1 MKGVAVW
8 VGLVAVL
15 ITAAACQ
22 QKEKGAAPAPV
33 QSAALQPVVLPDIS
47 SAEPS
52 VQKQLREQYATTTR
66 VVAQASAPAADRA
79 SAYGDMG
86 KLLVATEFYDAAE
99 RCFANA
105 RQLAAGDMRW
115 PYYLAHVARLA
126 NDPAKA
132 AGLFE
137 QTLMLQPDHVPS
149 LVWLA
154 EMRLGQNRAADAK
167 PLLLKAQ
174 SLAPREAA
182 VLYGLG
188 RVALEERDFAGAAKQ
203 LEAAL
208 AMVPSA
214 SRVQYPLAMAYRG
227 LGNAP
232 QAEAHLRL
240 RGEADLTP
248 ADGLM
253 GEIGGLLKNAAAFET
268 RGGQA
273 IDDKRWPDAVRELRQ
288 AIAVAP
294 NNGFTRL
301 NLGTALYMTG
311 DAAGALE
318 QYQAAVRLRPD
329 LAKAHFAIGVLKET
343 AGDDAAAVDAFDA
356 AVRADPMSS
365 EAQLSLADALRRTGR
380 VEESLTHYADVLKT
394 NPSASQASFGYAMG
408 LVRLKRYGE
417 ARDRLA
423 EASRAYPD
431 QPGFAHA
438 LARLLASAPDDRV
451 RDGQRALTIMNELLK
466 TQNTLSSAE
475 TMAMVFAEIGEWG
488 RAVDWQRQTIDAAR
502 QAKQPALV
510 ARLTANLRLYE
521 QKKPCRTPWA
531 DDDPVHRP
539 GAR

>member
-1 MKGVAVW
+1 MTRV
-8 VGLVAVL
+8 
-15 ITAAACQ
+15 AACVACLAMTIACSRSATQ
-22 QKEKGAAPAPV
+22 QKT
-33 QSAALQPVVLPDIS
+33 PVVPLPDIS
-47 SAEPS
+47 RAAPD
-52 VQKQLREQYATTTR
+52 VQAQLRQQHAAMTR
-66 VVAQASAPAADRA
+66 VLEQPSSAPADRA

-86 KLLVATEFYDAAE
+86 KLFVAAEFYDAAE
-99 RCFANA
+99 RCFSNA
-105 RQLAAGDMRW
+105 RDLASGDMRW
-115 PYYLAHVARLA
+115 PYYLAQVARLS
-126 NDPAKA
+126 NDSAKA
-132 AGLFE
+132 AGFFE
-137 QTLMLQPDHVPS
+137 QALTLQPDHVPS

-154 EMRLGQNRAADAK
+154 EMRLAQNRAADAR
-167 PLLLKAQ
+167 PLLVKAQ
-174 SLAPREAA
+174 ALAPGEAA

-188 RVALEERDFAGAAKQ
+188 RVALEERDYATAVTE

-208 AMVPSA
+208 KLVPSA
-214 SRVQYPLAMAYRG
+214 TRVQYPLAMAYRG
-227 LGNAP
+227 LGNAQ

-240 RGEADLTP
+240 RGEADLPP
-248 ADGLM
+248 ADALM
-253 GEIGGLLKNAAAFET
+253 GEVGGLLKNTAAFET
-268 RGGQA
+268 RGQQA

-343 AGDDAAAVDAFDA
+343 AGDDAAALAAFEA
-356 AVRADPMSS
+356 AVRADPTSAES
-365 EAQLSLADALRRTGR
+365 QLSLADALRRTGR
-380 VEESLTHYADVLKT
+380 VEESLPHYEDVLRA
-394 NPSASQASFGYAMG
+394 NPSASQASFGYAIG
-408 LVRLKRYGE
+408 LVRLKRFVE

-423 EASRAYPD
+423 EAARAYPD

-438 LARLLASAPDDRV
+438 LARLLAAAPDDRV
-451 RDGQRALTIMNELLK
+451 RDGQRALSIMNELLK

-475 TMAMVFAEIGEWG
+475 TMAMVFAEIGEWD
-488 RAVDWQRQTIDAAR
+488 RAVSWQRQTIDAAR

-510 ARLTANLRLYE
+510 ARLTTNQRRYE
-521 QKKPCRTPWA
+521 QKKPCRIPWA

>member
-1 MKGVAVW
+1 
-8 VGLVAVL
+8 
-15 ITAAACQ
+15 
-22 QKEKGAAPAPV
+22 
-33 QSAALQPVVLPDIS
+33 
-47 SAEPS
+47 
-52 VQKQLREQYATTTR
+52 
-66 VVAQASAPAADRA
+66 
-79 SAYGDMG
+79 
-86 KLLVATEFYDAAE
+86 
-99 RCFANA
+99 
-105 RQLAAGDMRW
+105 
-115 PYYLAHVARLA
+115 
-126 NDPAKA
+126 
-132 AGLFE
+132 
-137 QTLMLQPDHVPS
+137 
-149 LVWLA
+149 VWLA
-154 EMRLGQNRAADAK
+154 EMRLAQSRPADAK

-182 VLYGLG
+182 ALYGLG
-188 RVALEERDFAGAAKQ
+188 RVALEERDFAGAVKA

-208 AMVPSA
+208 ALVPSA

-227 LGNAP
+227 LGNTQ

-240 RGEADLTP
+240 RGEADLPP

-253 GEIGGLLKNAAAFET
+253 GEIGGLLKNAAAYET

-311 DAAGALE
+311 DTSGALE

-343 AGDDAAAVDAFDA
+343 AGDDAAALDAFGA
-356 AVRADPMSS
+356 AVRADPSSS

-380 VEESLTHYADVLKT
+380 VEESLPHYADVLRD

-408 LVRLKRYGE
+408 LVRLKRYAE

-423 EASRAYPD
+423 DAWRAYPD

-438 LARLLASAPDDRV
+438 LARLLVAAPDDRV

-521 QKKPCRTPWA
+521 QKKPCRIPWA

-539 GAR
+539 GAK

>member
-1 MKGVAVW
+1 MRGAIALCLACTVLAVCCARQETRQEVPAVA
-8 VGLVAVL
+8 
-15 ITAAACQ
+15 
-22 QKEKGAAPAPV
+22 
-33 QSAALQPVVLPDIS
+33 LPDIS
-47 SAEPS
+47 RAAPD
-52 VQKQLREQYATTTR
+52 VQTQLREQYATMTR
-66 VVAQASAPAADRA
+66 VVAQASSPPADRA
-79 SAYGDMG
+79 AAFGDMG
-86 KLLVATEFYDAAE
+86 KLFVATELYDAAE

-105 RQLAAGDMRW
+105 RQLAPGDMRW
-115 PYYLAHVARLA
+115 PYYLAQVARLA

-132 AGLFE
+132 AGFFE
-137 QTLMLQPDHVPS
+137 QVLALQPDHVPS

-154 EMRLGQNRAADAK
+154 EMRLAQSRPADAR

-174 SLAPREAA
+174 TLAPRDAA

-188 RVALEERDFAGAAKQ
+188 RVALEERDYANAVKQ

-208 AMVPSA
+208 ALVPSA

-227 LGNAP
+227 LGNPA

-240 RGEADLTP
+240 RGEADLPP
-248 ADGLM
+248 ADALM
-253 GEIGGLLKNAAAFET
+253 GEIGGLLKNAAAYET
-268 RGGQA
+268 RGAQA
-273 IDDKRWPDAVRELRQ
+273 IDEKRWPDAVRELRQ

-318 QYQAAVRLRPD
+318 QYQTAVRLRPD
-329 LAKAHFAIGVLKET
+329 LAKAHFAIGVLKE
-343 AGDDAAAVDAFDA
+343 AARDDAAALDAFSA
-356 AVRADPMSS
+356 AVGADPSSS
-365 EAQLSLADALRRTGR
+365 EAQLSLADALRRAGR
-380 VEESLTHYADVLKT
+380 VEEALPHYSEVLRA
-394 NPSASQASFGYAMG
+394 NPSASQASFGYAIG
-408 LVRLKRYGE
+408 LVRLKRYAE

-438 LARLLASAPDDRV
+438 LARLLAAAPDDRV

-510 ARLTANLRLYE
+510 ARLTANLHLYE
-521 QKKPCRTPWA
+521 QKKPCRVPWA

-539 GAR
+539 GAP

>member
-1 MKGVAVW
+1 MRRAVAATV
-8 VGLVAVL
+8 VCLV
-15 ITAAACQ
+15 ITVACARQ
-22 QKEKGAAPAPV
+22 EVRPEAT
-33 QSAALQPVVLPDIS
+33 VVALPDIS
-47 SAEPS
+47 RAAPD
-52 VQKQLREQYATTTR
+52 VQAQLRERHAAMTR
-66 VVAQASAPAADRA
+66 AVGQPSPPAERA
-79 SAYGDMG
+79 AAYGDMG
-86 KLLVATEFYDAAE
+86 KLFVATEFYEAAE
-99 RCFANA
+99 RCFASA
-105 RQLAAGDMRW
+105 RQLAPGDMRW
-115 PYYLAHVARLA
+115 PYYLAQVARLA

-137 QTLMLQPDHVPS
+137 QALALQPDHVPS

-154 EMRLGQNRAADAK
+154 EMRLAQSRPADAN

-174 SLAPREAA
+174 ALAPREAA
-182 VLYGLG
+182 ALYGLG
-188 RVALEERDFAGAAKQ
+188 RVALEERDFAGAVKQ

-208 AMVPSA
+208 ALVPSA

-227 LGNAP
+227 LGNAQ

-240 RGEADLTP
+240 RGETDLPP

-253 GEIGGLLKNAAAFET
+253 GEIGGLLKNAAAYET

-288 AIAVAP
+288 AIAVSP

-311 DAAGALE
+311 DASGALE

-329 LAKAHFAIGVLKET
+329 LAKAHFAIGVLKEA
-343 AGDDAAAVDAFDA
+343 AGDDAAAVDAFEA
-356 AVRADPMSS
+356 AVRADPESS

-380 VEESLTHYADVLKT
+380 VEESLPHYADVLKA

-408 LVRLKRYGE
+408 LVRLKRFGE

-431 QPGFAHA
+431 QPGFPHA
-438 LARLLASAPDDRV
+438 LARLLAAAPDPRV

-466 TQNTLSSAE
+466 SQNTLSSAE
-475 TMAMVFAEIGEWG
+475 TMAMVFAEIGEWE
-488 RAVDWQRQTIDAAR
+488 RAVSWQRQTIDAAR
-502 QAKQPALV
+502 QAKQPALL

-521 QKKPCRTPWA
+521 QHKPCRIPWA

-539 GAR
+539 GEAR